1 MTCNSISLQMNVDE
15 VDFMIQKL
23 TTKLEHQ
30 KNVTTILNSR
40 LRTARLQRDSNKIRG
55 AALNL
60 KTAVGRMD
68 KIKTDIE
75 FLNIFKKQLEMGT
88 EDDQWLLESPV
99 YLSTIQQL
107 RLKYASLIAA
117 AARLSL

>member
-1 MTCNSISLQMNVDE
+1 
-15 VDFMIQKL
+15 
-23 TTKLEHQ
+23 
-30 KNVTTILNSR
+30 
-40 LRTARLQRDSNKIRG
+40 
-55 AALNL
+55 
-60 KTAVGRMD
+60 MD

-99 YLSTIQQL
+99 YLSTIQQM